1 MPREI
6 EAKLPLSDPAA
17 LRRRLAALGRPL
29 VASFTEDNRFFD
41 RPGDPLRRSDKAL
54 RLRTETPRPPGAGP
68 ATSYLTFK
76 GPREP
81 DPAAPGIKSRPE
93 TEAGVDDAADAA
105 ALLEA
110 LGYRQRFRFQKR
122 RDRHEIG
129 AAVARCR
136 VEIDE
141 LPRLGFFVEVEGP
154 DAPAIEAAIAALG
167 LADAPREPRGY
178 LTLLLDA
185 AALDRADQSEGL
197 SFLFG

>member
-6 EAKLPLSDPAA
+6 EAKLPLPAPVA
-17 LRRRLAALGRPL
+17 LRGRLAALGCPL

-41 RPGDPLRRSDKAL
+41 RPGDPLRRADTAL
-54 RLRTETPRPPGAGP
+54 RLRTETPRSATAGP

-93 TEAGVDDAADAA
+93 TQAGVTDPADTA
-105 ALLEA
+105 ALFAA

-129 AAVARCR
+129 EPDARCR

-141 LPRLGFFVEVEGP
+141 LPGLGFFVEVEGP
-154 DAPAIEAAIAALG
+154 DAPAIEAALSLLG

-178 LTLLLDA
+178 LALLLDA
-185 AALDRADQSEGL
+185 AGPTHPDGRDGP
-197 SFLFG
+197 SFLFA